1 MQPATKEELFA
12 PYLGLF
18 SGSDT
23 ACLDN
28 RFCVVSCDN
37 GILEP
42 GESVLQSL
50 REVVPEPLGTMMDT
64 TLYKKERFF
73 CFRIHPIKN
82 DIGESIAYIGEFI
95 GADGARSIIERTE
108 GPSDILPLYNAVET
122 NSAQIW
128 DKLSEI
134 RYDFIKRREYDRMSP
149 VIAMES
155 AVTAI
160 AAVCSNA
167 FHYAEMLYCTQRE
180 TVVDAGTLCEE
191 LGQRCNAAL
200 AKCGRHIEV
209 MTEPGRLN
217 IYADSRRAVVALVN
231 AIQNALLYSPRES
244 EPVLTVCYRESRGR
258 KFVEIRLVN
267 ESSMFTSRDF
277 SDGTEV
283 NFSYQRLGYGIPIIK
298 RFAQVSGG
306 WFDMSEDNGKVTV
319 TISLPAAYTD
329 GSEIPLRSPGGARY
343 DAGVPDITDI
353 MMYEVVRFFGG
364 DASIH
369 R

>member
-1 MQPATKEELFA
+1 M
-12 PYLGLF
+12 
-18 SGSDT
+18 
-23 ACLDN
+23 
-28 RFCVVSCDN
+28 
-37 GILEP
+37 
-42 GESVLQSL
+42 
-50 REVVPEPLGTMMDT
+50 
-64 TLYKKERFF
+64 
-73 CFRIHPIKN
+73 
-82 DIGESIAYIGEFI
+82 
-95 GADGARSIIERTE
+95 
-108 GPSDILPLYNAVET
+108 
-122 NSAQIW
+122 
-128 DKLSEI
+128 
-134 RYDFIKRREYDRMSP
+134 
-149 VIAMES
+149 
-155 AVTAI
+155 
-160 AAVCSNA
+160 
-167 FHYAEMLYCTQRE
+167 
-180 TVVDAGTLCEE
+180 
-191 LGQRCNAAL
+191 
-200 AKCGRHIEV
+200 
-209 MTEPGRLN
+209 
-217 IYADSRRAVVALVN
+217 
-231 AIQNALLYSPRES
+231 
-244 EPVLTVCYRESRGR
+244 CYRESRGR